1 MPSFAVADEAGK
13 FVDLPVLTLEFVTDH
28 FTFTARG
35 RALGLVYLIAG
46 QLSLEAARAYG
57 QGLGQELSL
66 TDCVHETGVNPDTG
80 AADQEVEYETYT
92 YEVPEPLRP
101 QIKAYLQETLDKM

>member
-13 FVDLPVLTLEFVTDH
+13 FVDLPVITLEFIKDY

-35 RALGLVYLIAG
+35 RALGLVYVIAG
-46 QLSLEAARAYG
+46 RLALPEA
-57 QGLGQELSL
+57 QGYLQGAGEELAL
-66 TDCVHETGVNPDTG
+66 TDCLHETGVNAETG
-80 AADQEVEYETYT
+80 AADQEVEYETYK

-101 QIKAYLQETLDKM
+101 QIQAYLRETLDKM